1 MWRTAGIGTRV
12 VADDAV
18 SASANNFVFGR
29 DGRGAGIAWLGILG
43 HAFPSLPWED
53 LVGPELR
60 RAGTDRGPRGGGSKW
75 GGADDVLSHDRS
87 AGEGAG
93 ISASAGCASGSGILL
108 PIGSLQPGKGG
119 DPVVFNW
126 RGVYFK
132 KTATT
137 EMYTISL
144 QDCSPL

>member
-1 MWRTAGIGTRV
+1 MWRTVGIGARV

-75 GGADDVLSHDRS
+75 GGADDVLSHDRR
-87 AGEGAG
+87 AGEGGGVRAPRG
-93 ISASAGCASGSGILL
+93 DASGRSGHPSAFATAVIVGENGVGSSPVTL
-108 PIGSLQPGKGG
+108 PRSVSPPGGAACEF
-119 DPVVFNW
+119 PPH
-126 RGVYFK
+126 R
-132 KTATT
+132 
-137 EMYTISL
+137 
-144 QDCSPL
+144 